1 MLHRGEFSTGNK
13 EISLTTSHSDLNART
28 ETTGDNSSVKTEA
41 TSSIACGSFAVPIQ
55 LPQQQNSA
63 CLAKTNESV
72 AWQCASDTTFQFSV
86 LPPPMDSNA
95 TRVTLGAMPDMNGTI
110 YHGHQAP
117 NVLPTELKLVT
128 IAESLEHDKPLY
140 HFRSTYNRIVL
151 LKESDLSSAD
161 QPRSQPVMRHPTFQN
176 GESLWRCTFN
186 ETMIE
191 GYIYSNQK
199 TAATSS
205 FNSTTMTVKDLPK
218 IPYVLK
224 LVEQRMP
231 NGKGPYCEKMKIQ
244 DGRLARLGGEKV
256 MLSLTEPKAEAEA
269 AAKVERVGS
278 ASFRARQQS
287 VENNYCRCQWMV
299 Q

>member
-1 MLHRGEFSTGNK
+1 M
-13 EISLTTSHSDLNART
+13 
-28 ETTGDNSSVKTEA
+28 
-41 TSSIACGSFAVPIQ
+41 
-55 LPQQQNSA
+55 
-63 CLAKTNESV
+63 NESV
-72 AWQCASDTTFQFSV
+72 AWQCASDTTFQFSI

-95 TRVTLGAMPDMNGTI
+95 TMVTLGAMPDMNGTI

-117 NVLPTELKLVT
+117 NALPAELKLVT
-128 IAESLEHDKPLY
+128 VAVPSEHDGSPY

-151 LKESDLSSAD
+151 LKDSDLSSAE

-191 GYIYSNQK
+191 GYVYPNQK

-231 NGKGPYCEKMKIQ
+231 NGKGPYCEKMKVR
-244 DGRLARLGGEKV
+244 DGKLERLTDQRI
-256 MLSLTEPKAEAEA
+256 MLSLTEPAAEAEA
-269 AAKVERVGS
+269 AAKVERAGS
-278 ASFRARQQS
+278 ARFRVRQQS
-287 VENNYCRCQWMV
+287 VESDYCRCQWMV